1 MTNAERP
8 MTAPERELAPM
19 RLAIAGVVLALA
31 AIAVGLTFGG
41 WLQHGAA
48 ILATMAE
55 SGLSWCL

>member
-1 MTNAERP
+1 
-8 MTAPERELAPM
+8 M